1 MLGLV
6 QQLSG
11 LLLLLY
17 SKYSQRNR
25 VVETTII
32 CGIYSIGICMMH
44 GASRITIMKR
54 SLPCRFGVQYDEGV
68 PNSVHMCTRTG
79 YNTITKI
86 IT

>member
-32 CGIYSIGICMMH
+32 CGIYWD
-44 GASRITIMKR
+44 
-54 SLPCRFGVQYDEGV
+54 LYDAWCFQ
-68 PNSVHMCTRTG
+68 N
-79 YNTITKI
+79 YNNEKKPPL
-86 IT
+86 